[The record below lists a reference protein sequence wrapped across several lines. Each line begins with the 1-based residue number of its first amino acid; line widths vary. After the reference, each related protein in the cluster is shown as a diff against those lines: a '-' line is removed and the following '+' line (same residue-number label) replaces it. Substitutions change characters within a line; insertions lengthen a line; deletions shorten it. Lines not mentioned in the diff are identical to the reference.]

1 MSLGELKKMKI
12 IGYTDITFKKKTGQE
27 YEVIVNPENYSIS
40 YETIINGNDAQ
51 GSSLPLLQ
59 YNQQSSQ
66 ILSFKFLFDGTGV
79 LKKGNMAGVA
89 VPGLPSKKP
98 DVVKEI
104 DDFKK
109 AVYDFRS
116 DNHQPPFVQLQWGP
130 LLFNCVLTKM
140 DISFKLFRPD
150 GWPLRAEAQCTFRSA
165 IDKNKMEEIKNKKLA
180 KNILTV
186 ALVREPEDE
195 KRLAKIGIG
204 LQLDTSIADCYR
216 PPLDVL
222 IGQLFGLFASIELG
236 LKPDAPSPSGAIS
249 RVVSK
254 VNIY

>member
-165 IDKNKMEEIKNKKLA
+165 IDKNKMEEIKNKKSPD
-180 KNILTV
+180 LTHSLVV
-186 ALVREPEDE
+186 AE
-195 KRLAKIGIG
+195 G
-204 LQLDTSIADCYR
+204 DTLPLLCYR
-216 PPLDVL
+216 QYGDSKYYYEVARFNGLTDIKQLTPGIKLLFPPL
-222 IGQLFGLFASIELG
+222 
-236 LKPDAPSPSGAIS
+236 K
-249 RVVSK
+249 
-254 VNIY
+254 

>member
-79 LKKGNMAGVA
+79 LKKGNMSGVA

-165 IDKNKMEEIKNKKLA
+165 IDKNKMEEIKNKKSPD
-180 KNILTV
+180 LTHSLVV
-186 ALVREPEDE
+186 AE
-195 KRLAKIGIG
+195 G
-204 LQLDTSIADCYR
+204 DTLPLLCYR
-216 PPLDVL
+216 QYGDSKYYYEVARFNGLTDIKQLTPGIKLLFPPL
-222 IGQLFGLFASIELG
+222 
-236 LKPDAPSPSGAIS
+236 K
-249 RVVSK
+249 
-254 VNIY
+254 

>member
-79 LKKGNMAGVA
+79 LKKGNMSGVA

-165 IDKNKMEEIKNKKLA
+165 IDKNKMEEIKNKKSPD
-180 KNILTV
+180 LTHSLVV
-186 ALVREPEDE
+186 AE
-195 KRLAKIGIG
+195 G
-204 LQLDTSIADCYR
+204 DTLPLLCYR
-216 PPLDVL
+216 QYGDSKYYYEVARFNGLTDIKQLTPGIKFLFPPL
-222 IGQLFGLFASIELG
+222 
-236 LKPDAPSPSGAIS
+236 K
-249 RVVSK
+249 
-254 VNIY
+254 

>member
-12 IGYTDITFKKKTGQE
+12 IGYTDITFKNKTGQE

-40 YETIINGNDAQ
+40 YETVITANQAQ
-51 GSSLPLLQ
+51 GSSLPVLQ
-59 YNQQSSQ
+59 YNHQGSQ

-109 AVYDFRS
+109 AVYNFRS
-116 DNHQPPFVQLQWGP
+116 DDHQPPFVQLQWGP
-130 LLFNCVLTKM
+130 LLFNCLLTKM

-165 IDKNKMEEIKNKKLA
+165 IDIKKMEEIKNKKSPD
-180 KNILTV
+180 LTHSLVV
-186 ALVREPEDE
+186 AE
-195 KRLAKIGIG
+195 G
-204 LQLDTSIADCYR
+204 DTLPLLCYR
-216 PPLDVL
+216 QYGDSKYYYEVARFNGLTDIKQLIPGIKLLFPPL
-222 IGQLFGLFASIELG
+222 
-236 LKPDAPSPSGAIS
+236 K
-249 RVVSK
+249 
-254 VNIY
+254 

>member
-12 IGYTDITFKKKTGQE
+12 IGYTDITFKNKTGQE

-165 IDKNKMEEIKNKKLA
+165 IDKNKMEEIKNKKSPD
-180 KNILTV
+180 LTHSVVV
-186 ALVREPEDE
+186 AE
-195 KRLAKIGIG
+195 G
-204 LQLDTSIADCYR
+204 DTLPLLCYR
-216 PPLDVL
+216 QYGDSKYYYEVARFNGLTDIKQLTPGIKLLFPPL
-222 IGQLFGLFASIELG
+222 
-236 LKPDAPSPSGAIS
+236 K
-249 RVVSK
+249 
-254 VNIY
+254 

>member
-165 IDKNKMEEIKNKKLA
+165 IDKNKMEEIKNKKSPD
-180 KNILTV
+180 LTHSVVV
-186 ALVREPEDE
+186 AE
-195 KRLAKIGIG
+195 G
-204 LQLDTSIADCYR
+204 DTLPLLCYR
-216 PPLDVL
+216 QYGDSKYYYEVARFNGLTDIKQLTPGIKLLFPPL
-222 IGQLFGLFASIELG
+222 
-236 LKPDAPSPSGAIS
+236 K
-249 RVVSK
+249 
-254 VNIY
+254 

>member
-12 IGYTDITFKKKTGQE
+12 IGYTDITFKNKTGQE

-165 IDKNKMEEIKNKKLA
+165 IDKNKMEEIKNKKSPD
-180 KNILTV
+180 LTHSLVV
-186 ALVREPEDE
+186 AE
-195 KRLAKIGIG
+195 G
-204 LQLDTSIADCYR
+204 DTLPLLCYR
-216 PPLDVL
+216 QYGDSKYYYEVARFNGLTDIKQLTPGIKLLFPPL
-222 IGQLFGLFASIELG
+222 
-236 LKPDAPSPSGAIS
+236 K
-249 RVVSK
+249 
-254 VNIY
+254 

>member
-116 DNHQPPFVQLQWGP
+116 DDHQPPFVQLQWGP

-165 IDKNKMEEIKNKKLA
+165 IDKNKMEEIKNKKSPD
-180 KNILTV
+180 LTHSLVV
-186 ALVREPEDE
+186 AE
-195 KRLAKIGIG
+195 G
-204 LQLDTSIADCYR
+204 DTLPLLCYR
-216 PPLDVL
+216 QYGDSKYYYEVARFNGLTDIKQLTPGIKLLFPPL
-222 IGQLFGLFASIELG
+222 
-236 LKPDAPSPSGAIS
+236 K
-249 RVVSK
+249 
-254 VNIY
+254 

>member
-130 LLFNCVLTKM
+130 LLFNCVLTNM

-165 IDKNKMEEIKNKKLA
+165 IDKNKMEEIKNKKSPD
-180 KNILTV
+180 LTHSLVV
-186 ALVREPEDE
+186 AE
-195 KRLAKIGIG
+195 G
-204 LQLDTSIADCYR
+204 DTLPLLCYR
-216 PPLDVL
+216 QYGDSKYYYEVARFNGLTDIKQLTPGIKLLFPPL
-222 IGQLFGLFASIELG
+222 
-236 LKPDAPSPSGAIS
+236 K
-249 RVVSK
+249 
-254 VNIY
+254 

>member
-12 IGYTDITFKKKTGQE
+12 IGYTDITFKYKTGQE

-165 IDKNKMEEIKNKKLA
+165 IDKNKMEEIKNKKSPD
-180 KNILTV
+180 LTHSVVV
-186 ALVREPEDE
+186 AE
-195 KRLAKIGIG
+195 G
-204 LQLDTSIADCYR
+204 DTLPLLCYR
-216 PPLDVL
+216 QYGDSKYYYEVARFNGLTDIKQLTPGIKLLFPPL
-222 IGQLFGLFASIELG
+222 
-236 LKPDAPSPSGAIS
+236 K
-249 RVVSK
+249 
-254 VNIY
+254 

>member
-165 IDKNKMEEIKNKKLA
+165 IDKNKMEEIKNKKSPD
-180 KNILTV
+180 LTHSLVV
-186 ALVREPEDE
+186 AE
-195 KRLAKIGIG
+195 G
-204 LQLDTSIADCYR
+204 DTLPLLCYR
-216 PPLDVL
+216 QYGDSKYYYEVARFNGLTDIKQLTPGIKFLFPPL
-222 IGQLFGLFASIELG
+222 
-236 LKPDAPSPSGAIS
+236 K
-249 RVVSK
+249 
-254 VNIY
+254 

>member
-165 IDKNKMEEIKNKKLA
+165 IDKNKMEEIKNKKSPD
-180 KNILTV
+180 LTHSV
-186 ALVREPEDE
+186 VVVE
-195 KRLAKIGIG
+195 G
-204 LQLDTSIADCYR
+204 DTLPLLCYR
-216 PPLDVL
+216 QYGDSKYYYEVARFNGLTDIKQLTPGIKLLFPPL
-222 IGQLFGLFASIELG
+222 
-236 LKPDAPSPSGAIS
+236 K
-249 RVVSK
+249 
-254 VNIY
+254 